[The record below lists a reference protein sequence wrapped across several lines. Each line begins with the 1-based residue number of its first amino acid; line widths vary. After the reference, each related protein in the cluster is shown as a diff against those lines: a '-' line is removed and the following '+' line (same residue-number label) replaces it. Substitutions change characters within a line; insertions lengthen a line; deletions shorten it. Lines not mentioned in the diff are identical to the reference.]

1 MATPQTRSQSA
12 TPPLPAQHRLGA
24 ASSAFRC
31 AVPYEAPSSAPFL
44 GPKLQNPTVFLTARH
59 LETIIQMGRVRAR
72 AVK

>member
-12 TPPLPAQHRLGA
+12 TPPLPAQHRGA
-24 ASSAFRC
+24 ASCAFLSP
-31 AVPYEAPSSAPFL
+31 VPYEAPSSAPFL
-44 GPKLQNPTVFLTARH
+44 GPKLQNPTVFLTTRH